1 MEYHQPVLLAETLEY
16 LRVEPDKK
24 YIDCTLGDGGHTR
37 EILGRGGQV
46 LGIDFD
52 TDAVERATQRI
63 IAEGLE
69 KNFTSVC
76 GNFANI
82 DKIAKENGFGQV
94 NGVLYDLG
102 YSFYQLGEGAKGLS
116 FLTDQPLD
124 MRLDQS
130 LGVTAAD
137 LVNAL
142 SEKELTRIFY
152 EYSDE
157 RYAKKIAQAIVIARS
172 LKKIE
177 TTKDLTEII
186 VDSTPPGYEGG
197 RIHPATRTF
206 QALRIATNLELEN
219 LKKSLPRAACLL
231 LPGGRMTVISFHSKE
246 DEIAKRFG
254 QSMQPRISKVVAIT
268 KKPVTSTKAEV
279 DQNTK
284 ARSAKLRVY
293 EKV

>member
-1 MEYHQPVLLAETLEY
+1 
-16 LRVEPDKK
+16 
-24 YIDCTLGDGGHTR
+24 
-37 EILGRGGQV
+37 
-46 LGIDFD
+46 
-52 TDAVERATQRI
+52 
-63 IAEGLE
+63 
-69 KNFTSVC
+69 
-76 GNFANI
+76 
-82 DKIAKENGFGQV
+82 
-94 NGVLYDLG
+94 
-102 YSFYQLGEGAKGLS
+102 
-116 FLTDQPLD
+116 
-124 MRLDQS
+124 
-130 LGVTAAD
+130 
-137 LVNAL
+137 
-142 SEKELTRIFY
+142 
-152 EYSDE
+152 
-157 RYAKKIAQAIVIARS
+157 
-172 LKKIE
+172 LKKIG

-254 QSMQPRISKVVAIT
+254 QSMQSRISKVAAIT
-268 KKPVTSTKAEV
+268 KKPVTPTKAEV